1 MFIFREYAACLVV
14 VLVAATL
21 LGAGCG
27 IFLALKLV
35 CHIAAKTLHSL
46 REGKIHEARVARIAS
61 RVTVFFDD
69 NFS

>member
-21 LGAGCG
+21 LFAGCG
-27 IFLALKLV
+27 IFLAIKLV
-35 CHIAAKTLHSL
+35 CRMAAETLHSL
-46 REGKIHEARVARIAS
+46 REGKIQEARVASVAS
-61 RVTVFFDD
+61 RVTVLLDD